1 MQIPSGTIPHGVSKA
16 PPPAMVQTPIG
27 EGVKLPES
35 MDHTHSRNSSH
46 SSTATAPPAP
56 AAPLSSS
63 AAATTN
69 STAALG
75 KATSAVAIEDP
86 KVAGKT

>member
-1 MQIPSGTIPHGVSKA
+1 
-16 PPPAMVQTPIG
+16 MVQTPVG

-46 SSTATAPPAP
+46 SSTAAAPPAP
-56 AAPLSSS
+56 NLTAAMASLPASLNNST
-63 AAATTN
+63 AAVSN

-75 KATSAVAIEDP
+75 KALSAVAIEDP
-86 KVAGKT
+86 KMAGKT